1 MKMKVSILLNVLLA
15 IVVVVLAVK
24 TFMAGSSGNTNPAI
38 ENMITRTSVRA
49 YEAKAVEDAKVEQML
64 RAAMS
69 APTAINKQPWDFVI
83 VDDPA
88 KLKELADS
96 LSNAKMAAG
105 APLAIVVCGNMQKA
119 IEGEGRDNW
128 IADAS
133 AATENLLLAAHS
145 LGLGAVWTG
154 VYPSAHRVDVIRDVL
169 ELPGYVVPL
178 SLVPIGYPAENPQ
191 PKDKWKPENVHR
203 NGWSAAY

>member
-96 LSNAKMAAG
+96 LPNAKMAAG

-119 IEGEGRDNW
+119 IEGEGCDNW

>member
-96 LSNAKMAAG
+96 LPNAKMAAG

>member
-96 LSNAKMAAG
+96 LPNAKMAAG

-169 ELPGYVVPL
+169 DLPGYVVPL

>member
-24 TFMAGSSGNTNPAI
+24 IFMAGSSGNTNPAI

-96 LSNAKMAAG
+96 LPNAKMAAG

-169 ELPGYVVPL
+169 DLPAYVVPL

>member
-96 LSNAKMAAG
+96 LPNAKMAAG

-169 ELPGYVVPL
+169 DLPGYVVPL
-178 SLVPIGYPAENPQ
+178 SFVPIGYPAENPQ